1 MIDERLTNYIAL
13 IKNIN
18 IITGRGAEFT
28 NTIDKEIVEIISE
41 NSQKEDYDSEK
52 SFSENR
58 STLGYLDNPFA
69 GIRSVIGENI
79 RDIGRVF
86 SEKPSWVGS
95 MSIFKTPLQ
104 FIYEYDKCNVDAK
117 IIMCMS
123 KYSFDNLHER
133 NNAYTN
139 LFRGSD
145 RDIENAEELVRF
157 CRFSGNDKYK
167 FIFWSLMILTVDK
180 TDVEEHLSL
189 ICDYAKMLCIT
200 DNEFKDILEI
210 IKIIY
215 NKKETNSSYTN
226 NISNCFKNMLKLTQ
240 GSGCANEIKYYDKLE
255 GVYDKTLGRVP
266 TLFDK
271 WLIIAEK
278 KQYTDMNKF
287 VDNCTRAIN
296 AYIDHNMD
304 DKLVRTVVRSVDF
317 RNAVNWIAEEIF
329 KKNSTVVS
337 SIKNGNTFQKQL
349 KNLIENY
356 NDRSH
361 SYF

>member
-1 MIDERLTNYIAL
+1 
-13 IKNIN
+13 
-18 IITGRGAEFT
+18 
-28 NTIDKEIVEIISE
+28 
-41 NSQKEDYDSEK
+41 
-52 SFSENR
+52 
-58 STLGYLDNPFA
+58 
-69 GIRSVIGENI
+69 
-79 RDIGRVF
+79 
-86 SEKPSWVGS
+86 
-95 MSIFKTPLQ
+95 
-104 FIYEYDKCNVDAK
+104 
-117 IIMCMS
+117 
-123 KYSFDNLHER
+123 
-133 NNAYTN
+133 
-139 LFRGSD
+139 
-145 RDIENAEELVRF
+145 
-157 CRFSGNDKYK
+157 
-167 FIFWSLMILTVDK
+167 
-180 TDVEEHLSL
+180 
-189 ICDYAKMLCIT
+189 
-200 DNEFKDILEI
+200 
-210 IKIIY
+210 
-215 NKKETNSSYTN
+215 
-226 NISNCFKNMLKLTQ
+226 MLKLTQ
-240 GSGCANEIKYYDKLE
+240 GSGCANEINYYDKLE

>member
-28 NTIDKEIVEIISE
+28 NTIDKEITEIMRE
-41 NSQKEDYDSEK
+41 NSQKEDY
-52 SFSENR
+52 FSKQPFFKNRRTLTYLGFLNAYEEN
-58 STLGYLDNPFA
+58 S
-69 GIRSVIGENI
+69 
-79 RDIGRVF
+79 RDRDCGF

-104 FIYEYDKCNVDAK
+104 FIYEYNKCNIYAK
-117 IIMCMS
+117 IIMCIS

-139 LFRGSD
+139 LFHGSG
-145 RDIENAEELVRF
+145 RDIENAKELVRF
-157 CRFSGNDKYK
+157 CRFSKNDKYK
-167 FIFWSLMILTVDK
+167 IIFWSLMILTVDK

-215 NKKETNSSYTN
+215 NKKEIGSFHTN
-226 NISNCFKNMLKLTQ
+226 NIPNCFKNILKLTQ
-240 GSGCANEIKYYDKLE
+240 GLGCANEIKYYDKLE
-255 GVYDKTLGRVP
+255 GVYDKTLGREP

-271 WLIIAEK
+271 WLIIAEQ

-287 VDNCTRAIN
+287 VDNCTRDIN